1 MDIQPCGCLPFK
13 VYPKEGDRLVLCPAY
28 VFPIEVFERGLMTR
42 VKYLFQTVVVNGY
55 DGRAELV
62 DGKCIEPDVS
72 FDISLFEAERLEV
85 KISGGIAAEIAKYDS
100 APKDSRGWRRIV
112 LNRNIAVC
120 ADKMKL
126 VWRVYIVRGPE
137 VVDAFSGECMKSAGL
152 LGMLFS

>member
-42 VKYLFQTVVVNGY
+42 VKYLFQTVVVNAY

-62 DGKCIEPDVS
+62 DEKCVDPDCDFSV
-72 FDISLFEAERLEV
+72 EAFAAECLDV
-85 KISGGIAAEIAKYDS
+85 KISADIAAEIAKYD
-100 APKDSRGWRRIV
+100 AVPKDSRGWRKIM
-112 LNRNIAVC
+112 LSRNVAVC
-120 ADKMKL
+120 EDRVKL
-126 VWRVYIVRGPE
+126 VWRVYLVRNSE
-137 VVDAFSGECMKSAGL
+137 AVDTFTGDVIKSAGL